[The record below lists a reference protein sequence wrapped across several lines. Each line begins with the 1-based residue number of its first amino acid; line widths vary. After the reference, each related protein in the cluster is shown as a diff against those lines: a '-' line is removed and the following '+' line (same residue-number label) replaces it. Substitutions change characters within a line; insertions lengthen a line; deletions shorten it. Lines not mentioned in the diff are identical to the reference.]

1 MKVTDVS
8 LRRPVT
14 VLTCMAALVLFGL
27 MTLSSMGVQRLPDVD
42 FPVVAVTTTM
52 TGTSP
57 AVMDNDVTD
66 VIEEELST
74 ISGIEDISSYSYEGR
89 SVTVV
94 QFELDRDIDAAAAD
108 VRDKVNLVLGDL
120 PDDAETPV
128 VQKFNMGDDAIV
140 TLAVTG
146 EAPYREKVLFADK
159 IASPRFQSVDGVG
172 SVSTPGLRERE
183 IRVWLDPAKLEARG
197 LVVKDVKDAISDKH
211 VELPAGRIET
221 DLREYELKLE
231 GEYGSVEELETLPI
245 VTRDGAVV
253 RLGEVARIEDGFED
267 RRSVAKY
274 DGEETILLQI
284 GKQRGANEVSVA
296 AGIMGKV
303 EELKRNLPPGVE
315 ILVLDNQAT
324 FVKES
329 MQGVTRDV
337 IMAIALCSLIMLFF
351 LMTFRATFVTVI
363 TIPICLLGSFI
374 VLPKFGVTINNL
386 SMMGVSLAVGMV
398 VDATTVVLENVHRH
412 MEEGMPARQA
422 ASTGTSEV
430 SFSVL
435 AGAATTIAVFAP
447 IAFMGGIVGRFF
459 YHFGVTVVFTM
470 VLSLITSLT
479 LTPFLCSRILHKDHP
494 GPVARA
500 IERILEGLE
509 RGYSRLLEL
518 AVRFR
523 WVTVAGAVGLFIFGM
538 TIASHVGMGFFPS
551 EDNGTFSVSFELPA
565 ETSIVTTETFLEE
578 MDAMVRADDAVDFT
592 FATIGTG
599 MGQEVYKGDI
609 SVQLKP
615 KEERDDIDTV
625 MARMRQNLSVFRDAT
640 LTLAT
645 WGEADV
651 TMTLVGD
658 DTEELASIAAEVLAD
673 LSTDGR
679 LTDLNT
685 DIRLDKPRYNIRLN
699 RSLTDDMDLN
709 IRDLSSEI
717 YTYFGGVKTGVFKE
731 GGYRYDIRLK
741 AEGDSRTG
749 PEDIENLAVHNGD
762 GKLVRVPGLVE
773 VEKGY
778 GPNMVT
784 RYGRRRSLQISANCV
799 AGVSLGEGAS
809 AVAQAVTRHLPE
821 DGSVQ
826 ILATGSSKHMVEN
839 MQRIL
844 KALATAIILVYMVM
858 AIQFESF
865 LHPFTVMFS
874 LPLLTPGAF
883 GLLLLTGKDIDMM
896 SMMGIILLVGI
907 VVNNAILLV
916 DFANQQREK
925 GEDKVTAMLKAGP
938 LRLRPILMTALSTM
952 VGSLPIALG
961 LSQGSEFRQPMS
973 IAVIGGLATS
983 TMMTLFIIPVMYLIL
998 DDAKEK
1004 ASSLVRWF
1012 RLRQTKK
1019 RMTRRKKLVELE
1031 LKTESTGG
1039 K

>member
-1 MKVTDVS
+1 MKVTDVA

-14 VLTCMAALVLFGL
+14 VLICMAALVLFGL
-27 MTLSSMGVQRLPDVD
+27 MSLSSMGVQRLPDVD

-57 AVMDNDVTD
+57 TVMDNDVTD

-128 VQKFNMGDDAIV
+128 VQKFNMGDEPII
-140 TLAVTG
+140 TLAVVG
-146 EAPYREKVLFADK
+146 DASYREKVHFADK

-183 IRVWLDPAKLEARG
+183 IRVWLDPARLEARG
-197 LVVKDVKDAISDKH
+197 LVVQDVKDAIGDKH

-221 DLREYELKLE
+221 GFREYELKLE
-231 GEYGSVEELETLPI
+231 GEYGSVAELETLPI
-245 VTRDGAVV
+245 VARDGVVV
-253 RLGEVARIEDGFED
+253 RLGEVSRIEDSFED

-274 DGEETILLQI
+274 NGGETILFQI

-296 AGIMGKV
+296 AGIMEKV
-303 EELKRNLPPGVE
+303 GDLNRNLPQGME
-315 ILVLDNQAT
+315 IVVLDNQAT

-329 MQGVTRDV
+329 MLGVSRDV
-337 IMAIALCSLIMLFF
+337 MLAVGLCSLIMLFF
-351 LMTFRATFVTVI
+351 LMTFRATFVTVV

-386 SMMGVSLAVGMV
+386 SMMGISLAVGMV

-459 YHFGVTVVFTM
+459 YHFGVTIVFTM
-470 VLSLITSLT
+470 VLSLIMSLT
-479 LTPFLCSRILHKDHP
+479 LTPFLCSRVLHKDHP
-494 GPVARA
+494 GPVARTV
-500 IERILEGLE
+500 ERFLEGLE
-509 RGYSRLLEL
+509 SGYSRLLKL

-523 WVTVAGAVGLFIFGM
+523 WITVAGALGLFIFGLVL
-538 TIASHVGMGFFPS
+538 ASRVGVGFFPS
-551 EDNGTFSVSFELPA
+551 EDNGSFTVSFELPA
-565 ETSIVTTETFLEE
+565 ETSITTTETFLGE
-578 MDAMVRADDAVDFT
+578 MDDMIRADEAVDYT
-592 FATIGTG
+592 FATVGTG
-599 MGQEVYKGDI
+599 QGQEVYKGDI
-609 SVQLKP
+609 TVHLKP
-615 KEERDDIDTV
+615 KGERDGAETV
-625 MARMRQNLSVFRDAT
+625 MARMRQELSVFRDAT
-640 LTLAT
+640 LTLAI
-645 WGEADV
+645 WGDSDV

-658 DTEELASIAAEVLAD
+658 NTEALLAISRQVLAD
-673 LSTDGR
+673 LETDGR
-679 LTDLNT
+679 VTDLNT

-699 RSLTDDMDLN
+699 RALTDDMDLN
-709 IRDLSSEI
+709 IRDLSNEI
-717 YTYFGGVKTGVFKE
+717 YTYFGGVKAGVFKDD
-731 GGYRYDIRLK
+731 GYRYDIRLK
-741 AEGDSRTG
+741 AEMDSRTG
-749 PEDIENLAVHNGD
+749 PEDIENLAVHNSAGD
-762 GKLVRVPGLVE
+762 LVRVPGLVE

-784 RYGRRRSLQISANCV
+784 RYGRRRSLQICANCV
-799 AGVSLGEGAS
+799 AGVSMGEGA
-809 AVAQAVTRHLPE
+809 AVVAQAVAKHLPD

-826 ILATGSSKHMVEN
+826 LLSTGSSKHMVEN
-839 MQRIL
+839 MRRIL
-844 KALATAIILVYMVM
+844 KALATAIVLVYMVM

-916 DFANQQREK
+916 DFANQQRAK
-925 GEDKVTAMLKAGP
+925 GVDKVTAMLKAGP

-952 VGSLPIALG
+952 MGSLPIALG

-983 TMMTLFIIPVMYLIL
+983 TVMTLFIIPVIYLIL
-998 DDAKEK
+998 DDAREK
-1004 ASSLVRWF
+1004 VSSMARWF
-1012 RLRQTKK
+1012 RISKARK
-1019 RMTRRKKLVELE
+1019 RTARRGKLVELE
-1031 LKTESTGG
+1031 PETGSAGG